1 MVKDT
6 ADSRKARAKAQA
18 SSSIPKA
25 VNSTS
30 HLPSLAQG
38 NASEY
43 GSTSDKTEHVR
54 QAFLALGAPAVSA
67 DEMRRLCKGPLA
79 DALLFMAEHLRGRAE
94 VNLARQAIQQ
104 AREAGPSNRGSDGQ
118 QTEFI
123 KVKHATARLNGANN
137 DFKEAETQLNSRL
150 ESILKSQRE
159 VDRLQ
164 VALDNKRKVL
174 LLLQILDRKETLR
187 SSRFKEVDR
196 LMDQHR
202 RVEARQLSCFLSVM
216 YSVFIVTFSQI
227 DEACIPAKATS
238 EVKQKWP
245 TKHIRAEYTQDVL
258 AALQAY
264 HIRLARSSA
273 SSGNHRHGAEAQRN
287 ASEARLRAALEGH
300 CDEDIIE
307 ECQEVAQNRAVQNN
321 RYKSPLPPSQPS
333 DMIDGTLMDGMHARI
348 LSAFDELTEPELLRS
363 LQEEVRALEGYV
375 DVFRGSIMQ
384 ADAQVP
390 HEHLMDEGKSWRQTL
405 QDVRAD
411 IERTHSTDSFLRFTT
426 LLDSSALH
434 DLRQA
439 AKVEESIGESQS
451 MPSIRGGPNIFAN
464 THTGS
469 AHLSATYQA
478 NQAQVNNRN
487 STLLARK
494 LEKAKIGD
502 ELGRQ
507 IETLIAEKDIVA
519 AMSGSSK

>member
-6 ADSRKARAKAQA
+6 ADSRKARAKAQV

-30 HLPSLAQG
+30 HLPPLAQG

-43 GSTSDKTEHVR
+43 GSTSDKTERVR
-54 QAFLALGAPAVSA
+54 QAFLALGAPAISA

-79 DALLFMAEHLRGRAE
+79 DALLFMAEHLKGRAE

-137 DFKEAETQLNSRL
+137 DFKEAEAQLNIRL

-159 VDRLQ
+159 IDRLQ

-174 LLLQILDRKETLR
+174 LLLQILERKETLR

-202 RVEARQLSCFLSVM
+202 ADASKL
-216 YSVFIVTFSQI
+216 I

-245 TKHIRAEYTQDVL
+245 TMHIRAEYTQDVL

-307 ECQEVAQNRAVQNN
+307 ECQRVAQNRAVQNN

-333 DMIDGTLMDGMHARI
+333 DMIDGTLLDDMHARI
-348 LSAFDELTEPELLRS
+348 SEKEEKLQRLLHQIAHLESECTRSCQSLSAFDELTEPELLRS

-390 HEHLMDEGKSWRQTL
+390 HEHLMAEGKSWRQTL

-411 IERTHSTDSFLRFTT
+411 IERTHSTDSFLRSTT
-426 LLDSSALH
+426 LLDPSALH

-439 AKVEESIGESQS
+439 AKVEESI
-451 MPSIRGGPNIFAN
+451 
-464 THTGS
+464 
-469 AHLSATYQA
+469 ATYQA